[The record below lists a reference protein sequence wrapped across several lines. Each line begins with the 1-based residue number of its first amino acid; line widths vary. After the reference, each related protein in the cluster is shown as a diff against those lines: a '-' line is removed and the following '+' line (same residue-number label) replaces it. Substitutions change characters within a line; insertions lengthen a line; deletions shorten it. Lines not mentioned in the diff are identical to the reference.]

1 MNEQNKNSLQT
12 FIKEYWGYLLV
23 CILSLGVFIY
33 CIQGELQ
40 VHIAY
45 KEAEKQG
52 DLLAMGEMKVNGSGI
67 IREDHTIVLPTES
80 TMYGPYFDYE
90 AGSYVLSVTFHASE
104 AVTGQSISV
113 TASGGT
119 EQIGTYPLQEGENL
133 LQVDLEKDQKQLEIV
148 LRNEGTGELEVKEL
162 TFTPGTVPGWGE
174 QQEEPVEQPPVEQP
188 PEDSTGGETA
198 GMDLMPD
205 MQWKENA
212 TFENGVLTLYQGDY
226 MYGPY
231 MDLEA
236 GTYEIHISC
245 NYDQQVG
252 GLTVQATAE
261 NGSQVLATQDLQP
274 GENVV
279 EFSVTEYTKGMEIV
293 LRNEIFDQI
302 SIQSVMLHQ
311 VK

>member
-80 TMYGPYFDYE
+80 TMYGPYFDYG

-133 LQVDLEKDQKQLEIV
+133 LQVDLEKDQKRVEIV

-162 TFTPGTVPGWGE
+162 TFTSGTVPGWGE
-174 QQEEPVEQPPVEQP
+174 QQEEPEEQPSEGQSVE
-188 PEDSTGGETA
+188 ETA
-198 GMDLMPD
+198 GIDLLSD

-212 TFENGVLTLYQGDY
+212 IFENGVVTLYQGDY

-231 MDLEA
+231 MDLET
-236 GTYEIHISC
+236 GTYQIYINC
-245 NYDQQVG
+245 NYDQQLG
-252 GLTVQATAE
+252 GLTVQVTAE

-274 GENVV
+274 GENMIQ
-279 EFSVTEYTKGMEIV
+279 FSVEDYTKGMEIV
-293 LRNEIFDQI
+293 LRNEIFDSITI
-302 SIQSVMLHQ
+302 SKVELNQER
-311 VK
+311 

>member
-33 CIQGELQ
+33 CIQGDLQ

-80 TMYGPYFDYE
+80 TMYGPYFDYG
-90 AGSYVLSVTFHASE
+90 AGSYVLSVTFHTSE

-148 LRNEGTGELEVKEL
+148 LRNEGTGELEVQEL

-174 QQEEPVEQPPVEQP
+174 QQEEPEEQPSEEQSVE
-188 PEDSTGGETA
+188 ETA
-198 GMDLMPD
+198 GIDLLSD

-212 TFENGVLTLYQGDY
+212 IFENGVVTLYQGDY

-252 GLTVQATAE
+252 GLTVQVTAE
-261 NGSQVLATQDLQP
+261 NGSMILATQDLQS
-274 GENVV
+274 GENMIQ
-279 EFSVTEYTKGMEIV
+279 FSVEDYTKGMEIV
-293 LRNEIFDQI
+293 LRNEIFNSITI
-302 SIQSVMLHQ
+302 SKVELNQER
-311 VK
+311 